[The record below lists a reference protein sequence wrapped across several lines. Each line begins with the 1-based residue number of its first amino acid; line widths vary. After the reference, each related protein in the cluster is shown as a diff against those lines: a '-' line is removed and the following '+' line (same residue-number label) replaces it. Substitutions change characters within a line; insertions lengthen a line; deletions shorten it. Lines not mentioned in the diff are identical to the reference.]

1 MKRTIYR
8 HISRTVGQWLR
19 IKQLSVFETNK
30 LEFSTRQSLADV
42 YTLSNLCK
50 SLVLGM
56 DIHVCSTHLGD
67 AWTLRPSGNVAS
79 DGTLRKKSCEYKVLC
94 NNTQPD

>member
-1 MKRTIYR
+1 MKRTIYH

-67 AWTLRPSGNVAS
+67 AWTLRPSGNVQAMERC
-79 DGTLRKKSCEYKVLC
+79 GKKVANIKY
-94 NNTQPD
+94 